1 MKVKVKYAN
10 RNEFSPDRNPLE
22 LTGEFRGVDNEIL
35 VISTEKGMRCI
46 PVSEVRS
53 MEEIDEDI
61 QAKNISDI
69 YISSNE
75 SKKIGKQGLK
85 VGCMND
91 VEQTTEF
98 KPIVTEDK
106 EVATLKNSEAPQVEA
121 EEPVRF
127 RIVYEHKLIIFN
139 NKTIEVL
146 PRPEK
151 ITGEFSCITKDSILT
166 LGNSRITFDSVPE
179 VIQRYIHQISHLW

>member
-22 LTGEFRGVDNEIL
+22 LTGEFKGVDNEIL

-46 PVSEVRS
+46 PVSDIRS
-53 MEEIDEDI
+53 VEEIDEDI
-61 QAKNISDI
+61 KAKNISDI

-75 SKKIGKQGLK
+75 SIKIGKQGLK

-98 KPIVTEDK
+98 KQIVTEEKVSFNAEDK
-106 EVATLKNSEAPQVEA
+106 EVATLKNSEAPQVQA
-121 EEPVRF
+121 EEQKTVTFQITNAIRIGNIEIKPF
-127 RIVYEHKLIIFN
+127 GLDEDGNPISLLRIV
-139 NKTIEVL
+139 
-146 PRPEK
+146 R
-151 ITGEFSCITKDSILT
+151 D
-166 LGNSRITFDSVPE
+166 
-179 VIQRYIHQISHLW
+179 